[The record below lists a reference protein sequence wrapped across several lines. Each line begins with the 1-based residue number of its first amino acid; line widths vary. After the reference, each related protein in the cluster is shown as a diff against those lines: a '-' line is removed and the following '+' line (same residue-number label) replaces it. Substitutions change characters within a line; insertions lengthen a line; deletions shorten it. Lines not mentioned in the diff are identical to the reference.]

1 MNFNG
6 VNEQILMKMKQV
18 YILLG
23 ILILIGCHDTKV
35 GFLKADNA
43 SYGIDSLII
52 RKELNMGNAND
63 KNRLEKE
70 IPWLTDL
77 IQGVLGTAP
86 LRYEL
91 YGVKA
96 PSLEAEMIF
105 REEFKIRGGGRM
117 ELPLYTKLPVG
128 RYIVSLRVYN
138 EDYSVVL
145 PDVYTFIV
153 KEK

>member
-1 MNFNG
+1 MKYIY
-6 VNEQILMKMKQV
+6 IL
-18 YILLG
+18 LLG
-23 ILILIGCHDTKV
+23 ILILAGCHDTKI
-35 GFLKADNA
+35 GYLKTENA

-52 RKELNMGNAND
+52 RKELDMTNVDD
-63 KNRLEKE
+63 KNRIEKE
-70 IPWLTDL
+70 IPWLSDL

-91 YGVKA
+91 YDVVA
-96 PSLEAEMIF
+96 PSAEAERIF
-105 REEFKIRGGGRM
+105 REEFKVRGGGRM

-128 RYIVSLRVYN
+128 RYVVSLRVYN
-138 EDYSVVL
+138 EDYSAVL